1 MILELS
7 ENAQQDI
14 VDFIKKTFIQTDAKL
29 TKYISGLFDYIDML
43 TIFNHLGKTLF
54 YIKNIEIRQ
63 LLFRKH
69 RIIYCLEPNRIIIL
83 SVIHTHRDI
92 HKSIKFLKNNLNSF
106 KN

>member
-29 TKYISGLFDYIDML
+29 TKYISDLFDYINML
-43 TIFNHLGKTLF
+43 TIFSHLGKPLF
-54 YIKNIEIRQ
+54 YINNIEIRQ
-63 LLFRKH
+63 LLYRKH
-69 RIIYCLEPNRIIIL
+69 RIIYYLEPNRIIIL

-92 HKSIKFLKNNLNSF
+92 NNYIKFLKKNRINL